1 VYEGVNTFQNE
12 KSGVPSSAEE
22 GWMRDEK
29 RNCEATK
36 IRADG
41 VVLVKF
47 HHIFLTNTTP
57 ALRATPPLLRRG
69 HIARLPIHSRGL

>member
-1 VYEGVNTFQNE
+1 
-12 KSGVPSSAEE
+12 
-22 GWMRDEK
+22 MRDKK

-36 IRADG
+36 IRAAG

-47 HHIFLTNTTP
+47 HHNFLTNTTP

-69 HIARLPIHSRGL
+69 VYSTLAREFIHAVIVSRNRSFCNN